1 MRKLFYLFMIFST
14 IFWSCDDEKNSSTT
28 VAEPI
33 FSPQSGEYDEGVSIT
48 ISQEKNYDILYTTNG
63 DDPKTLGIKYVAP
76 LTLQAGTYTVKAIA
90 KDGLN
95 YSKEVSSSYVI
106 KERVEENNLVINF
119 YKPDSWGSSVNIYFW
134 DTTPATDS
142 ILWPGLVM
150 SNSSGNW
157 YSYTIQNVVFAN
169 IIFNDGVNQTDDLTR
184 AKNGWFKN
192 GIWYDF
198 NPDTPCDSVLCS
210 NHGECVVEDNSPK
223 CNCEEGYYADGLSCV
238 QDIVN
243 LCENITCG
251 GFGECVVENSS
262 PKCNCNEGY
271 YADGL
276 NCVQDVVNYCENI
289 NCSGYGVCVV
299 ENSAPKCN
307 CNDGY
312 HSSGLSC
319 IPDWNGLAVH
329 FKKPSDWSNSVN
341 IHYWNTNPD
350 VGETTWPGVLMES
363 VGDGWY
369 FYLIEGAD
377 SAKIVFNDGSGKQTT
392 DLTRSSEGWYKDG
405 AWYDQ
410 DPEQAEIPVIT
421 ASPIAG
427 VYPETQNVT
436 LRGSNSDDIIYY
448 TIDSTEPS
456 TSSLVYQNQIVVDRT
471 MEIRAFG
478 VNRDSV
484 RGAISRFSFT
494 IDQNMDI
501 TPPQI
506 VASLQPGVYPN
517 PIDVTFTITDNKGG
531 VTKSYYTLDN
541 STPNISSSQIYTQ
554 GDSLNGLTGA
564 SITISETKTVKFLVV
579 DAAGNET
586 TRNFTYRIGE
596 QPLGDFR
603 EETIYFLLTARFYD
617 GDPSNN
623 YFNRDRIHFDENGV
637 ATDPHWRGDFKGLI
651 QKLDYIAEMGFTAIW
666 ITPPVENRS
675 GLDYHGYHAYD
686 WYQIDKR
693 LESPDATYQDFI
705 NEAHARGIKVIQD
718 VVINHSSQYGI
729 RGQVWIPHLPIKY
742 YVPQGSTQGSIDNGP
757 YQGNLGDYK
766 SLYRDDNDNPVAPEW
781 FRERHNSD
789 AEGVVSLVDPKT
801 DTTVPLAGYNPNR
814 FFGIDLAD
822 LTSLSEWYHQSG
834 FMAGG
839 DWENPSAIQQKHLA
853 GDCIDLATENQ
864 NVKDYLN
871 GAIHQYLDMG
881 IDAIRLDTV
890 KHLERGNLLE
900 YVNNWKA
907 YRPGLFVF
915 GENLVKGTGWGNL
928 FGDDNGPSDLR
939 PWWYTRTGND
949 LYSPSGDDSGFS
961 VLDFGLFSTFRDN
974 VSRGSYGGIGGV
986 LTRDY
991 VYGDATK
998 LITFLQN
1005 HDVGPDNDFRDR
1017 FRGEQW
1023 MAAAAYNLLW
1033 TIRGIPCLY
1042 YGEEI
1047 EFQKGMPQD
1056 IVGNSDTLETTG
1068 RAYFGDYLEAGVINT
1083 TKSHP
1088 LFQHIKRLNEIRRAT
1103 PALQKG
1109 VMGDVN
1115 EWGSGISFTRNYNNG
1130 ESYVAVG
1137 LSVGD
1142 PNNITLNGETITIRN
1157 VKKGHYVD
1165 AVTGN
1170 SIDVKGDSITFFV
1183 KKNSAGIYILN
1194 GSGKIGK
1201 DGKYLK

>member
-1 MRKLFYLFMIFST
+1 MRKLFYLFLILST
-14 IFWSCDDEKNSSTT
+14 VFWSCDDENSSSET
-28 VAEPI
+28 VAQPI
-33 FSPQSGEYDEGVSIT
+33 FNPQSGEYEEGVSIT
-48 ISQEKNYDILYTTNG
+48 ISHNKNYDILYTTNG
-63 DDPKTLGIKYVAP
+63 DDPKVSGVKYVAP
-76 LTLQAGTYTVKAIA
+76 LTLQVGTYTIKAVA
-90 KDGLN
+90 KNGSN
-95 YSKEVSSSYVI
+95 FSTVASSVYVI
-106 KERVEENNLVINF
+106 KAKVEDNNLIINF
-119 YKPDSWGSSVNIYFW
+119 YKPDGWSNSVNIYYW
-134 DTTPATDS
+134 DTTPTTEAIT
-142 ILWPGLVM
+142 WPGLAM
-150 SNSSGNW
+150 SNSNGNW
-157 YSYTIQNVVFAN
+157 YSYTIQNMVFAN
-169 IIFNDGVNQTDDLTR
+169 IIFNDGTNQSSDLTR
-184 AKNGWFKN
+184 AKNGWFKE

-210 NHGECVVEDNSPK
+210 NHGECIVENESPK
-223 CNCEEGYYADGLSCV
+223 CDCDEGYHADALNCV
-238 QDIVN
+238 PDSVD
-243 LCENITCG
+243 LCENITC
-251 GFGECVVENSS
+251 
-262 PKCNCNEGY
+262 
-271 YADGL
+271 
-276 NCVQDVVNYCENI
+276 
-289 NCSGYGVCVV
+289 SGYGVCAV

-307 CNDGY
+307 CNEGY

-319 IPDWNGLAVH
+319 ILDWNGLAVH
-329 FKKPSDWSNSVN
+329 FKKPSDWSNSVK
-341 IHYWNTNPD
+341 IHYWNTNPT
-350 VGETTWPGVLMES
+350 VTPTAWPGVLMES
-363 VGDGWY
+363 VGNGWY

-377 SAKIVFNDGSGKQTT
+377 SANIVFNDGAGKQTT
-392 DLTRSSEGWYKDG
+392 DLTRGSEGWYKDG

-410 DPEQAEIPVIT
+410 DPEQAEIPVII
-421 ASPIAG
+421 ASPVAG

-448 TIDSTEPS
+448 TIDSTEPT
-456 TSSLVYQNQIVVDRT
+456 TSSSIYQNQIVVNRT

-478 VNRDSV
+478 VNRDSL
-484 RGAISRFSFT
+484 RGAVSRFSFV
-494 IDQNMDI
+494 IDENMDI

-506 VASLQPGVYPN
+506 VASLQAGVYPD
-517 PIDVTFTITDNKGG
+517 PINVTFTITDNKGG

-541 STPNISSSQIYTQ
+541 STPTTSLQTYTQ
-554 GDSLNGLTGA
+554 GDSQNGLTGA

-579 DAAGNET
+579 DASGNQT
-586 TRNFTYRIGE
+586 TKNFTYRIGE

-603 EETIYFLLTARFYD
+603 EEIIYFLLTARFYD
-617 GDPSNN
+617 GDSTNN
-623 YFNRDRIHFDENGV
+623 DFNRDRIHFDENGV

-693 LESPDATYQDFI
+693 LESSDATYQDFI

-742 YVPQGSTQGSIDNGP
+742 YVPQGSTQGNIDNGP

-766 SLYRDDNDNPVAPEW
+766 SEFRDDNDNPVAPEW
-781 FRERHNSD
+781 FRERHSSD
-789 AEGVVSLVDPKT
+789 AEGVTPLVDPKT
-801 DTTVPLAGYNPNR
+801 NTTVPLAGYNPNR

-822 LTSLSEWYHQSG
+822 LTPLSEWYHLAG

-839 DWENPSAIQQKHLA
+839 DWENPSSIQQKHLA

-881 IDAIRLDTV
+881 VDAIRLDTV

-900 YVNNWKA
+900 YVNDWKA
-907 YRPGLFVF
+907 HKPGLFVF

-949 LYSPSGDDSGFS
+949 LSNPSGDDSGFS

-974 VSRGSYGGIGGV
+974 VSHGNYGGIGGV
-986 LTRDY
+986 LSRDY

-1068 RAYFGDYLEAGVINT
+1068 RAYFGDYLESNTINT

-1088 LFQHIKRLNEIRRAT
+1088 LFQHIKRLNEIRKAT

-1142 PNNITLNGETITIRN
+1142 PNNITLNGETVTIRN
-1157 VKKGHYVD
+1157 VRKGRYVD

-1170 SIDVKGDSITFFV
+1170 AIDVKGDSITFFV

-1201 DGKYLK
+1201 DGTYLK